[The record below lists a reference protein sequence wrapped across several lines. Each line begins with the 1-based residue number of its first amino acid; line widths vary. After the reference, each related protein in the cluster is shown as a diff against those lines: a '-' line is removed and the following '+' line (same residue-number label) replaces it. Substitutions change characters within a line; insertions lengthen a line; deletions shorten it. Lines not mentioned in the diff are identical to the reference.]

1 MRSGRMARRL
11 IATAGMGAIIAM
23 GVLSACAQEEKAP
36 EPTTPKTITLL
47 RRRRRPRPLRRRQR
61 RRRSRSTRPAA
72 TCSRLRSRRPDRR
85 RRLPATYPATSRTVR
100 ACSHVPWRQ
109 LTPDWSIRS
118 RSRPPSPHCCAGG
131 RVGRHMADGHVQRRL
146 HEPRVASRLGEQV
159 AAFDRRK

>member
-23 GVLSACAQEEKAP
+23 GVLSACARK
-36 EPTTPKTITLL
+36 
-47 RRRRRPRPLRRRQR
+47 RRRRNPPRQKN
-61 RRRSRSTRPAA
+61 
-72 TCSRLRSRRPDRR
+72 RSRRRPPATPAPAAGADGEVDQPDRR
-85 RRLPATYPATSRTVR
+85 QPVLASGQGARTADAGSRQRTRQQVEHVR

-109 LTPDWSIRS
+109 LTPDWSIGS